1 MTSVHGYYNG
11 SGYVVDGDVAV
22 KPNQRVIITILDD
35 FVTPGRNLKKY
46 VGKVSKA
53 DSDLVSEAVDNSRN
67 IDVDEW

>member
-11 SGYVVDGDVAV
+11 SCYVVDGDVAV